1 MTTRARIPLAALTVA
16 LFALIP
22 TLTFAAAASEA
33 TQENIELNYWV
44 GGYPTEGVE
53 KLQELA
59 DSFYDETGIRVE
71 VTSFPWG

>member
-1 MTTRARIPLAALTVA
+1 MAALAVA

-22 TLTFAAAASEA
+22 TLAFAAAAGEGA
-33 TQENIELNYWV
+33 QEEIELNYWV

-59 DSFYDETGIRVE
+59 DSFYDETGIRRGGDELSV
-71 VTSFPWG
+71 G